1 MELPAF
7 YIFNFQVDKNG
18 NMYYCINQIIQ
29 TNMKSI
35 KSRMERETGKR
46 KGRWIWHGIWIPTG

>member
-29 TNMKSI
+29 IDINTYRAGTDRKTSG
-35 KSRMERETGKR
+35 KEDGYGMEFGF
-46 KGRWIWHGIWIPTG
+46 